1 MTSVLLD
8 TNIIID
14 YSRDNANAV
23 GFVENLGI
31 LPSISV
37 ITVAEI
43 IQGVRDK
50 ERPFFRDVFEVWNVI
65 PINHEI
71 ALLAGEY
78 RLRYFKSHNLG
89 LADAFIAASASIQN
103 AELVTLNI
111 KDFPMFGMLKR
122 PY

>member
-14 YSRDNANAV
+14 YSRDNPNAV
-23 GFVENLGI
+23 ELVENLDI

-50 ERPFFRDVFEVWNVI
+50 ERPFFRGIFEVWNVI
-65 PINHEI
+65 PISREI

-78 RLRYFKSHNLG
+78 RLQYLESHNLG
-89 LADAFIAASASIQN
+89 LADAFIAASASIQG
-103 AELVTLNI
+103 AQLTTLNI
-111 KDFPMFGMLKR
+111 KDFPMFRMLQR